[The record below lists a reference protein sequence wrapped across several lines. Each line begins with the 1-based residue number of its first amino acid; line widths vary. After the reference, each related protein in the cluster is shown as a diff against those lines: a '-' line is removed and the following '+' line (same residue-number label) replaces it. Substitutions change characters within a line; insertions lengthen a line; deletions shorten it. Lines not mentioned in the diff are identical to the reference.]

1 MAVEAETRR
10 LSFARSGLYIAA
22 GKPEACDM
30 ADEKTSQEW
39 SPAAIKD
46 ELERQARSGKP
57 VSAQVFFNDDVAGA
71 ALPETVS
78 RVIEQAEKS
87 VGKPGTVTLG
97 KVRPSANS
105 ASVSGDPDAIGA
117 MLESAEVKTV
127 LPNVVDDILP
137 KPVKRELR

>member
-1 MAVEAETRR
+1 M
-10 LSFARSGLYIAA
+10 
-22 GKPEACDM
+22 
-30 ADEKTSQEW
+30 
-39 SPAAIKD
+39 
-46 ELERQARSGKP
+46 
-57 VSAQVFFNDDVAGA
+57 SAQVFFNDDVAGA

-87 VGKPGTVTLG
+87 VGKPGAVTLW

-105 ASVSGDPDAIGA
+105 ASVSGDPAAIGA